1 MVSAPLKEV
10 RCGSLRMKSG
20 ITALESE
27 PIFCSRV
34 RYGVRGADDGAL
46 TVRKEADAL
55 GATVG
60 FNHWS
65 QGARMNCF
73 IRTFPFARAALKAG
87 VINLQAHVPSPG
99 ASAGFGATRLA
110 SRNWVNT
117 KSTSRASLDSLTSG

>member
-1 MVSAPLKEV
+1 
-10 RCGSLRMKSG
+10 MKSR

-27 PIFCSRV
+27 PIFCSCV
-34 RYGVRGADDGAL
+34 RYGARGTDDGAL
-46 TVRKEADAL
+46 TVREESDAL

-73 IRTFPFARAALKAG
+73 IWTFPFARAALKAV
-87 VINLQAHVPSPG
+87 VINLQAHVLSPS

-110 SRNWVNT
+110 SMN
-117 KSTSRASLDSLTSG
+117 